1 MSGLCATAELCAPEV
16 AAGHTGER
24 RQPPGDGGRVCGWE
38 VAATRTCCGATLQ
51 SGLAARKFPHKND
64 PPQGD
69 A

>member
-1 MSGLCATAELCAPEV
+1 V